1 MKTDDLFY
9 TIADEVFSLEPGYI
23 RGVVLAFDV
32 ANGKSP
38 DEVTGLLRRAE
49 ADIRDRL
56 DLETLVDHPRIAS
69 WREAYRAFG
78 TKPNKFRP
86 SMEAMARRVLKNQ
99 ELPTINTL
107 VDLGN
112 IISLRHIIPV
122 GGHAVD
128 LVENDISL
136 RTATGEEEF
145 IPFGSEQAENPMP
158 GEIILAEE
166 NTAITR
172 RWTWRQAN
180 HTLTL
185 PSTTAIEFNVDGLP
199 PVSHSEI
206 EDACRELGAL
216 IEKYC
221 GGRTRFEILNREN
234 PRMKLA

>member
-1 MKTDDLFY
+1 MKTGEIFY
-9 TIADEVFSLEPGYI
+9 IIADEVFSLEPEYM

-49 ADIRDRL
+49 AGIRERL
-56 DLETLVDHPRIAS
+56 DLEKLVDHPRIAS

-86 SMEAMARRVLKNQ
+86 SMEAMARRVLKDQ
-99 ELPTINTL
+99 ELPSINSL
-107 VDLGN
+107 VDIGN

-128 LVENDISL
+128 LVENDICL
-136 RTATGEEEF
+136 RPATGEEEF
-145 IPFGSEQAENPMP
+145 IPFGSDQAENPMP

-166 NTAITR
+166 NIAVTR

-199 PVSHSEI
+199 PVSRAEI
-206 EDACRELGAL
+206 ETACRELCDL

-221 GGRTRFEILNREN
+221 GGRIRFEILSREN
-234 PRMKLA
+234 PRMNIA